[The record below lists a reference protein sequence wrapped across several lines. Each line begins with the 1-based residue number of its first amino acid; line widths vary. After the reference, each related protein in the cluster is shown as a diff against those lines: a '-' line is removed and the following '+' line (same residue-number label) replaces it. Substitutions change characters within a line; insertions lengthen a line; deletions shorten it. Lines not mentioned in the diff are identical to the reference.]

1 MPATFEEFAELIA
14 LPLLAPEWSA
24 AEVWAGLDLAKANRL
39 GAVVVRPCDLEVALR
54 GLAGAA
60 TRVVAVAGFP
70 HGTQNTATK
79 LYEVRDLLRR
89 GAKEIALVVGT
100 AQLRSRE
107 FQQVQTELL
116 QAVEACHKEG
126 ARLTAILEC
135 AHLTEELKVIAA
147 RAAERA
153 EAGAVAT
160 GTGFGPPAVGL
171 DAVLQDVA
179 LLRRNLPEEVG
190 VDAVATM
197 AGMDQLGSLRAAG
210 ATRVQSAVTAI
221 LEEWKARQ
229 TAAVGQASRPGE
241 LGSLL

>member
-1 MPATFEEFAELIA
+1 VPATFEEFAELIE
-14 LPLLAPEWSA
+14 LPLLAPEWTAS
-24 AEVWAGLDLAKANRL
+24 EVWAGLELAKTNRL
-39 GAVVVRPCDLEVALR
+39 GAVAVRPCDLDVALR
-54 GLAGAA
+54 ALAGAA

-79 LYEVRDLLRR
+79 LYEVRDLVRR

-107 FQQVQTELL
+107 FQHVQTELL
-116 QAVEACHKEG
+116 QAAEACHKED

-135 AHLTEELKVIAA
+135 AHLTEELKVVAA

-153 EAGAVAT
+153 EADAVAT
-160 GTGFGPPAVGL
+160 GTGFGPVVAW

-190 VDAVATM
+190 VHAVAMVT
-197 AGMDQLGSLRAAG
+197 GMDQLASLRAAG
-210 ATRVQSAVTAI
+210 ATRVESAITAI
-221 LEEWKARQ
+221 LEEWKSRQ
-229 TAAVGQASRPGE
+229 SAGATG
-241 LGSLL
+241 